1 MNIVHDNYRPSFGF
15 IANLMILGF
24 MFVGTNSGTEC
35 HRLLWQKGE
44 GNDCGSSFTARRD
57 RDSKLPLRFKKWKFS
72 VANRYRQRGGWGGG
86 VLGLGNKIYHG
97 NCVAQHPRVRTVT
110 SIMIILWMAERT
122 GGVKARLAGES
133 PPRS

>member
-1 MNIVHDNYRPSFGF
+1 MWQQLHSKARSGLEAATSIQEMEIFSGEQ
-15 IANLMILGF
+15 IQAK
-24 MFVGTNSGTEC
+24 VG
-35 HRLLWQKGE
+35 
-44 GNDCGSSFTARRD
+44 
-57 RDSKLPLRFKKWKFS
+57 LR
-72 VANRYRQRGGWGGG
+72 GGG

>member
-1 MNIVHDNYRPSFGF
+1 MIVAAASQQGA
-15 IANLMILGF
+15 I
-24 MFVGTNSGTEC
+24 GTRSC
-35 HRLLWQKGE
+35 HFDSRNGNFQWRTDTGKGGVE
-44 GNDCGSSFTARRD
+44 
-57 RDSKLPLRFKKWKFS
+57 
-72 VANRYRQRGGWGGG
+72 GGG